1 MAYSQYSTSR
11 KVNNEPEEDPTGGS
25 SSFSNWKTLIEGTAS
40 RKRHLGRV
48 KTGAM
53 PKRTTM
59 KNASESPERSH
70 PMPQR
75 PQKLGY
81 SPTRT
86 NSSSSESS
94 GEPSDR
100 HILPMPQ
107 RSSNPNVRNSPEKPF
122 PMPQRLNARDR
133 HSPEKSCPMPQR
145 LNTSDRN
152 PLPQRMVN
160 DSIKTPEMPQL
171 KSLNFSSSIARHKP
185 PPAKSPSI
193 VRVRG
198 KRSPSPKSRSQS
210 TPPPI
215 RIQGPQTY
223 PTLDVNGKS
232 YYVMDKIGKG
242 GSSQVFQVLEVKSST
257 VLAIKRV
264 DMSGVSDLEA
274 KTFRQEIE
282 LLKRL
287 QGNQRIVKLID
298 YEERMKKDGTGPELL
313 VVMEKGSRDLGNLIK
328 ELSASSEDGLS
339 DAEIKFYWEGMLKSV
354 LVVHKENIVHKDL
367 KPANFLIVEG
377 MLKLIDFGIA
387 SRVQDGKTQVTIEN
401 QMGTLN
407 YISPET
413 LNPSQAG
420 SHKIGF
426 KSDVWSLGC
435 ILYNLVYKK
444 LPFSHL
450 KITLQKM
457 QAIINPEHKIN
468 FPRDQNSLKGHDPRV
483 VDVLQ
488 RCLVRD
494 VKQRASIQE
503 LLNHSYLK
511 SEPIKAV
518 KNQLD
523 VDLRSY
529 EQLTPNTF
537 KREIMKNLT
546 NSKNLAPPPA
556 YLQDS

>member
-1 MAYSQYSTSR
+1 
-11 KVNNEPEEDPTGGS
+11 
-25 SSFSNWKTLIEGTAS
+25 
-40 RKRHLGRV
+40 
-48 KTGAM
+48 
-53 PKRTTM
+53 
-59 KNASESPERSH
+59 
-70 PMPQR
+70 
-75 PQKLGY
+75 
-81 SPTRT
+81 
-86 NSSSSESS
+86 
-94 GEPSDR
+94 
-100 HILPMPQ
+100 
-107 RSSNPNVRNSPEKPF
+107 
-122 PMPQRLNARDR
+122 
-133 HSPEKSCPMPQR
+133 
-145 LNTSDRN
+145 
-152 PLPQRMVN
+152 
-160 DSIKTPEMPQL
+160 
-171 KSLNFSSSIARHKP
+171 
-185 PPAKSPSI
+185 
-193 VRVRG
+193 
-198 KRSPSPKSRSQS
+198 
-210 TPPPI
+210 
-215 RIQGPQTY
+215 
-223 PTLDVNGKS
+223 
-232 YYVMDKIGKG
+232 
-242 GSSQVFQVLEVKSST
+242 
-257 VLAIKRV
+257 
-264 DMSGVSDLEA
+264 MSGVSDQEA

-328 ELSASSEDGLS
+328 ELSASEDGLS

-354 LVVHKENIVHKDL
+354 YVVHKENIVHKDL

-413 LNPSQAG
+413 LNPSQATG

-450 KITLQKM
+450 KNTLQKM
-457 QAIINPEHKIN
+457 QAIINPEHQIN
-468 FPRDQNSLKGHDPRV
+468 FPRDQNSLQGHDPRV

-537 KREIMKNLT
+537 KREIMKNLS
-546 NSKNLAPPPA
+546 NSKNLALPPA